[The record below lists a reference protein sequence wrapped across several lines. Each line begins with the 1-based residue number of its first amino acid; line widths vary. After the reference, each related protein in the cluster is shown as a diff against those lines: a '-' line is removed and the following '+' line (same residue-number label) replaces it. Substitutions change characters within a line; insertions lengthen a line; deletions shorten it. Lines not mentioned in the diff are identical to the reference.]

1 MKKRV
6 YNQMTMLRREAL
18 VSLAGAC
25 AAMSANAE
33 EGTAVLVDIPKRRL
47 LAVRGGAAAGRL
59 LLPPGSTLK
68 PLVLSALLK
77 RGKLTD
83 RETFA
88 CPGSLTI
95 AGRKLNCSHPRTDV
109 PMRVDT
115 ALGYSCNCF
124 VAHMAE
130 RFAPGELARE
140 LVSSGLASPTG
151 LLAEDEAAGRISPA
165 PGPDAIRL
173 QALGEA
179 RVAVTVA
186 ELAMAYRVLALHAAP
201 AIVAGMEGAVEYGTA
216 QSARVKG
223 VTVAGKTGSVRMENG
238 ERVAWFAGF
247 LPSRQPEAAIAVMLQ
262 GRSGGSDA
270 APVAA
275 EMLEAYRA
283 GKLR

>member
-1 MKKRV
+1 
-6 YNQMTMLRREAL
+6 MLRREAL
-18 VSLAGAC
+18 VWLAAEAC
-25 AAMSANAE
+25 AAMSADAE
-33 EGTAVLVDIPKRRL
+33 PSIAVLVDVPKRRL
-47 LAVRGGAAAGRL
+47 LTIRGGAAAGRV

-68 PLVLSALLK
+68 PLVLAALLK

-95 AGRKLNCSHPRTDV
+95 AGRQLNCSHPRMDI
-109 PMRVDT
+109 PMRVET
-115 ALGYSCNCF
+115 ALAYSCNCF

-130 RFAPGELARE
+130 RFEPGELASE
-140 LVSSGLASPTG
+140 LVSSGLVSSTD
-151 LLAEDEAAGRISPA
+151 LLVDDEVAGRISPA
-165 PGPDAIRL
+165 RGPDAIRL

-179 RVAVTVA
+179 GVAITAA
-186 ELAMAYRVLALHAAP
+186 ELAMAYRLLALHAPP
-201 AIVAGMEGAVEYGTA
+201 AIVAGLEGAVEYGTA
-216 QSARVKG
+216 QNARVRG

-275 EMLEAYRA
+275 GMLEAYRA
-283 GKLR
+283 GKL